1 MKKELNEVQKLQKI
15 AGILIE
21 SSLSENKQVGTIYH
35 YTTYKNAISIID
47 QDQLKSDHA
56 VDSTNSNPKYNISFT
71 RNKNFASVKRTLV
84 PGTPRVR
91 FIVDGDKLSNKYKIE
106 PYAQKGFEKSDK
118 NSFEAEERIV
128 YKKPFSVKLSDY
140 LIGVDIVKELKDPG
154 KYEYDFD
161 WDMFGE
167 DQKKLIELCQNKN
180 IKVNIIDQNGNSIP
194 FKQSKEKK
202 SFFSKLFN
210 R

>member
-1 MKKELNEVQKLQKI
+1 MKAELNEIRKLQKL
-15 AGILIE
+15 AGILTE
-21 SSLSENKQVGTIYH
+21 SFIDEAKQVGTIYH
-35 YTTYKNAISIID
+35 YTTYKNAVSIID
-47 QDQLKSDHA
+47 QDKLIADHTNDA
-56 VDSTNSNPKYNISFT
+56 TNSNPKYAISFT
-71 RNKNFASVKRTLV
+71 RNKNFASTQRTLL

-128 YKKPFSVKLSDY
+128 YGKPFSVKLSDY
-140 LIGVDIVKELKDPG
+140 LIGIDIVKELKDPG

-167 DQKKLIELCQNKN
+167 DQKKLIELCQSKN